1 MRDGE
6 REREMRE
13 REKESPEN
21 SELPFRSCN
30 DKLSFDKET
39 ITRNRPDIN
48 TSAKSLPIR
57 LFSGIVDRMLN
68 LITKNSFHAFFS
80 YFPVSMLYLWN

>member
-57 LFSGIVDRMLN
+57 LFLA
-68 LITKNSFHAFFS
+68 LLTEC
-80 YFPVSMLYLWN
+80 

>member
-1 MRDGE
+1 ME
-6 REREMRE
+6 RERWRELRE

-21 SELPFRSCN
+21 SELPFHSCN

-57 LFSGIVDRMLN
+57 LFLA
-68 LITKNSFHAFFS
+68 LLTEC
-80 YFPVSMLYLWN
+80 

>member
-6 REREMRE
+6 REMERDERK

-21 SELPFRSCN
+21 SELPFHSCN
-30 DKLSFDKET
+30 DKLSFDKEA

-57 LFSGIVDRMLN
+57 LFLA
-68 LITKNSFHAFFS
+68 LLTEC
-80 YFPVSMLYLWN
+80 

>member
-6 REREMRE
+6 RERGMRE

-39 ITRNRPDIN
+39 ITRNRTDIN

-57 LFSGIVDRMLN
+57 LFLA
-68 LITKNSFHAFFS
+68 LLTEC
-80 YFPVSMLYLWN
+80 

>member
-1 MRDGE
+1 ME
-6 REREMRE
+6 RERWREMRE
-13 REKESPEN
+13 REKRKSPEN

-57 LFSGIVDRMLN
+57 LFLA
-68 LITKNSFHAFFS
+68 LLTEC
-80 YFPVSMLYLWN
+80 

>member
-6 REREMRE
+6 GERWREMRE

-21 SELPFRSCN
+21 SELPFRPCN

-57 LFSGIVDRMLN
+57 LFLA
-68 LITKNSFHAFFS
+68 LLTEC
-80 YFPVSMLYLWN
+80 

>member
-1 MRDGE
+1 
-6 REREMRE
+6 MRE

-57 LFSGIVDRMLN
+57 LFLA
-68 LITKNSFHAFFS
+68 LLTEC
-80 YFPVSMLYLWN
+80 